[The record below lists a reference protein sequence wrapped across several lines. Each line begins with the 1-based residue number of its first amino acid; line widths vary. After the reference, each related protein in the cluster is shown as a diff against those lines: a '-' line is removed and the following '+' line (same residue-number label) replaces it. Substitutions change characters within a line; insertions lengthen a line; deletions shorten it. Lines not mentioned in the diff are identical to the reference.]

1 MEKYDVVILGGGNAG
16 MGVTVAPR
24 AAGLSVAMIE
34 ARDLGG
40 TCPNRG
46 CTPKKVL
53 VAAAHVLGEI
63 ERADRHAITVDTPR
77 LDWRALIERE
87 KDIIK
92 DIPSRLFGL
101 MTMRGVDVIDGEAAF
116 VGSNAIRVDGR
127 ELEARNI
134 VIATGSKPRSLPIPG
149 AEHLTISDDVL
160 NDPVLPR
167 VVVLIGGGVIAFELG
182 QVYARAGVD
191 VAILEA
197 LPHILAAFDAD
208 AVAQIVGESERNRHA
223 CPHPG
228 LGQEDREGRRT
239 VARRL
244 VTDGAE
250 CTVDADRV
258 VNCAGRVANVEGLDL
273 GAGVIVH
280 CEGRIEIDDHLRSRS
295 NPDVYVCGDAV
306 WNSPQLSPVA
316 TYEGGIVGRNI
327 VDGPTHRPQYSQI
340 PASVYTVPALAS
352 VGLSEA
358 KAKEL
363 GLGVKVHV
371 NNMQGWLSARTYAET
386 VAWSKI
392 IVEESTDKIVGA
404 HIVGHAGEE
413 LIHLFALAMKH
424 AITASQLA
432 DMFYGFLTF
441 SLDIRNMLLRI
452 EVRRRTEYEPRL
464 P

>member
-16 MGVTVAPR
+16 MGVTVATR

-34 ARDLGG
+34 VRDLGG

-53 VAAAHVLGEI
+53 VAAAHVLDEI
-63 ERADRHAITVDTPR
+63 ERAEKHAITVDAPR
-77 LDWRALIERE
+77 LDWRGLIERQ
-87 KDIIK
+87 KDIIR
-92 DIPSRLFGL
+92 DIPSRLSEL
-101 MTMRGVDVIDGEAAF
+101 MARRGVDVIFGEAAF
-116 VGSNAIRVDGR
+116 IGGNAIGVNDR

-149 AEHLTISDDVL
+149 AEHLTTSDDVL
-160 NDPVLPR
+160 SDPDLPGA
-167 VVVLIGGGVIAFELG
+167 VVFIGGGVIAFELG

-191 VAILEA
+191 VTILEA
-197 LPHILAAFDAD
+197 MPHLLAAFDAD
-208 AVAQIVGESERNRHA
+208 AVAQIVGASERIGMRVRTLA
-223 CPHPG
+223 WVKKI
-228 LGQEDREGRRT
+228 ERVDGRLRVT
-239 VARRL
+239 FVA
-244 VTDGAE
+244 DGTE

-258 VNCAGRVANVEGLDL
+258 VNCAGRVANVERLDL

-280 CEGRIEIDDHLRSRS
+280 REGRIEIDDHLRSRS

-327 VDGPTHRPQYSQI
+327 VDGPRYRPDYSQI
-340 PASVYTVPALAS
+340 PASVYTVPAMAS

-358 KAKEL
+358 KAKEQ

-371 NNMQGWLSARTYAET
+371 NDMRGWLSARTYAET
-386 VAWSKI
+386 MAWSKI
-392 IVEESTDKIVGA
+392 IVEESTDRIVGA

-424 AITASQLA
+424 AITASQVR
-432 DMFYGFLTF
+432 DMVYGFPTF
-441 SLDIRNMLLRI
+441 SSDIRNML
-452 EVRRRTEYEPRL
+452 
-464 P
+464 

>member
-16 MGVTVAPR
+16 MGATVATR

-53 VAAAHVLGEI
+53 VAASHALDEI
-63 ERADRHAITVDTPR
+63 ERADKHAITVGAPR

-87 KDIIK
+87 KDIIR
-92 DIPSRLFGL
+92 DIPSRLSQL
-101 MTMRGVDVIDGEAAF
+101 MARRGVDVIFGEAAF
-116 VGSNAIRVDGR
+116 IGGNAIRVDGR
-127 ELEARNI
+127 KLEARNI

-149 AEHLTISDDVL
+149 AEHLTTSDDVL
-160 NDPVLPR
+160 GDPELPGA
-167 VVVLIGGGVIAFELG
+167 VVFIGGGVIAFELG

-191 VAILEA
+191 VTILEA
-197 LPHILAAFDAD
+197 LPHLLAAFDAD
-208 AVAQIVGESERNRHA
+208 AVAQILGESERIGMHVRTLA
-223 CPHPG
+223 WVRTI
-228 LGQEDREGRRT
+228 EKIDGRLR
-239 VARRL
+239 VAF
-244 VTDGAE
+244 VADGAE

-258 VNCAGRVANVEGLDL
+258 VNCAGRVANVERLDL

-280 CEGRIEIDDHLRSRS
+280 REGRIEIDDHLRSRS

-327 VDGPTHRPQYSQI
+327 VDGPRHRPDYGQI
-340 PASVYTVPALAS
+340 PSALYTVPALAG
-352 VGLSEA
+352 VGLTEA
-358 KAKEL
+358 KAKEQ
-363 GLGVKVHV
+363 GFGVKVHV
-371 NNMQGWLSARTYAET
+371 NDMRGWLSARTYGET
-386 VAWSKI
+386 VSWSKI
-392 IVEESTDKIVGA
+392 IVEETTDRIVGA

-424 AITASQLA
+424 GITASQLS
-432 DMFYGFLTF
+432 DTVYGFPTF
-441 SLDIRNMLLRI
+441 SSDIRNMM
-452 EVRRRTEYEPRL
+452 
-464 P
+464 